1 MTMLQIS
8 LPDDRYRRWVGFIL
22 GGLLGLAYGV
32 VSQLINRVAAP
43 GVPLYQP
50 PYGAVGNIAL
60 YTLGGGALGTICAW
74 PLGSIQG
81 TALASAISAI
91 IIVVGSF
98 IDAGVSGTT
107 LIAAAITGI
116 FLALPFWGMLIPLLS
131 ALRWGVNGLEEAH
144 RDRLPWLARLLKP
157 ALLIV
162 GVGLVGALS
171 LYRPEARILLIKTH
185 TLLQQAQAGGELP
198 EPLRDMTDN
207 AFQTRGAGPFELSWE
222 RRDIER
228 YRIPRPGRNLDNHS
242 VVVAR
247 FANGWNLVCLYV
259 TLDDPPLCQGFDQLP
274 L

>member
-1 MTMLQIS
+1 MLRLS
-8 LPDDRYRRWVGFIL
+8 PPDDRYRRWVGFIF
-22 GGLLGLAYGV
+22 GGLLGLVYGV
-32 VSQLINRVAAP
+32 ASQFINRVAAP

-50 PYGAVGNIAL
+50 PYGAMGNIAL
-60 YTLGGGALGTICAW
+60 CAFGGSALGTICAW

-107 LIAAAITGI
+107 LVAAAVTGI

-131 ALRWGVNGLEEAH
+131 ALRWAVNGLEEAH
-144 RDRLPWLARLLKP
+144 RDRLPWHARLLKP

-162 GVGLVGALS
+162 GVGLVGMLS
-171 LYRPEARILLIKTH
+171 LYRPDARTLLVKTYA
-185 TLLQQAQAGGELP
+185 LLQQAQAGGELP
-198 EPLRDMTDN
+198 EPLRDIADN
-207 AFQTRGAGPFELSWE
+207 AFRTRGAGSFELSWE
-222 RRDIER
+222 MRDIER

-247 FANGWNLVCLYV
+247 FANGWNLVCLYI
-259 TLDDPPLCQGFDQLP
+259 TLDEPPLCQGFDQLP
-274 L
+274 P